1 MALSSVR
8 IAGVNLPVNKKVYV
22 SLSYLFGIGQVL
34 GKKICQELK
43 IDCEKRLKDLEEKD
57 VEQIRLYIDKHYVVE
72 GDLRGQISQ
81 NIKAMIAIGSYK
93 GSRHRL
99 RLPVHGQR
107 TKTNAKT
114 RKGRSAPIAN
124 KKIATK

>member
-1 MALSSVR
+1 MALNSVR

-22 SLSYLFGIGQVL
+22 SLSYLFGIGRVL
-34 GKKICQELK
+34 GKKICDELK
-43 IDCEKRLKDLEEKD
+43 INSELRMSELNESD
-57 VEQIRLYIDKHYVVE
+57 VEKIRLYIDKNYVIE